1 MVAVVS
7 LLLAGATVAALA
19 RDAGQPV
26 TASRSVW
33 SGVYTADQA
42 AAGEA
47 IYFERCV
54 SCHGDD
60 LGGRERA
67 PALAG
72 PQFLD
77 AWHGKSLRRMLE
89 RIEEM
94 PPDMPVSSTEGVD
107 LLAFL
112 LASSEMPSGPTT
124 LPADRARLA
133 EITFERAKP

>member
-1 MVAVVS
+1 MITVAS
-7 LLLAGATVAALA
+7 LLLGDATVDALA
-19 RDAGQPV
+19 GGAGQ
-26 TASRSVW
+26 TATRSVW
-33 SGVYTADQA
+33 SGVYTATQA
-42 AAGEA
+42 LAGET

-72 PQFLD
+72 PQFLE
-77 AWHGKSLRRMLE
+77 AWHGKNLRRMLE

-94 PPDMPVSSTEGVD
+94 PPGAPVSSAEGVN

-112 LASSEMPSGPTT
+112 LYSSEIPGGPET

>member
-1 MVAVVS
+1 MAAVTS
-7 LLLAGATVAALA
+7 LVLGCATVAAVA
-19 RDAGQPV
+19 GGAGQ
-26 TASRSVW
+26 TAATPTSVW
-33 SGVYTADQA
+33 SGVYTASQA
-42 AAGEA
+42 AAGET
-47 IYFERCV
+47 IYFERCA

-60 LGGRERA
+60 LGGRERS

-77 AWHGKSLRRMLE
+77 AWHGKNLRRMLE

-94 PPDMPVSSTEGVD
+94 PPGTPVSAAEGID

-112 LASSEMPSGPTT
+112 LYSSEIPSGPTT

-133 EITFERAKP
+133 GITFERAKR

>member
-1 MVAVVS
+1 MVAVS
-7 LLLAGATVAALA
+7 AFLLACASAGAV
-19 RDAGQPV
+19 RGAGQGAV
-26 TASRSVW
+26 SVW
-33 SGVYTADQA
+33 SGVYSAEQA
-42 AAGEA
+42 ATGEK
-47 IYFERCV
+47 IYFEKCS

-72 PQFLD
+72 SQFLD
-77 AWHGKSLRRMLE
+77 AWHGKNLRRMLE

-94 PPDMPVSSTEGVD
+94 PPGTPVSAAEGVN

-112 LASSEMPSGPTT
+112 LYSSEIPAGPTT

-133 EITFERAKP
+133 EITFERTKP